1 MFSRHSWGRLTL
13 LLSLVAALV
22 VAVPVT
28 LAFVTVQTPAIINTF
43 GAPDLPAGDAVVDVA
58 VVKTV
63 TSSGKDAIGP
73 GSFHF
78 LLKNTDT
85 GDEHVMT
92 TDVNGQ
98 ALVRLA
104 FYEEE
109 LGKTYRF
116 TITEV
121 NDAREGVTYS
131 EQVYELE
138 VTLALDDAGLL
149 MPLCTLNGEQVS
161 RVVAEFENLYT
172 APVSPVPPTGD
183 SMNLWLCVFVLL
195 ACGAGLILLHKAQR
209 SKLM

>member
-1 MFSRHSWGRLTL
+1 MKFRYSWGRLAL
-13 LLSLVAALV
+13 LLSVVVALV

-63 TSSGKDAIGP
+63 TSSGKETIGP
-73 GSFHF
+73 GSFLF
-78 LLKNTDT
+78 LLKNAET
-85 GDEHVMT
+85 GDEHIMT

-116 TITEV
+116 TIAEV

-131 EQVYELE
+131 EQVYALE
-138 VTLALDDAGLL
+138 VTLALDDAKLL
-149 MPLCTLNGEQVS
+149 TPLCTLDGAPVNK
-161 RVVAEFENLYT
+161 VVAEFENLYT
-172 APVSPVPPTGD
+172 PPTSPVPPTGD
-183 SMNLWLCVFVLL
+183 RMNLWLCVFVLL
-195 ACGAGLILLHKAQR
+195 ACGAGMILLHKAQR

>member
-1 MFSRHSWGRLTL
+1 MKFRHTWGRLVL
-13 LLSLVAALV
+13 LLSLAAALV

-63 TSSGKDAIGP
+63 TSSGKESIGP

-78 LLKNTDT
+78 LLTNVET
-85 GDEHVMT
+85 GDEHIMT
-92 TDVNGQ
+92 TDVTGQ
-98 ALVRLA
+98 AQVRLA

-116 TITEV
+116 TIAEV

-138 VTLALDDAGLL
+138 ITLALDDAKLL
-149 MPLCTLNGEQVS
+149 MPLCTLDGAQVS
-161 RVVAEFENLYT
+161 KVVAEFENLYT
-172 APVSPVPPTGD
+172 PPVSPVPPTGD
-183 SMNLWLCVFVLL
+183 SMNLWSCLAVLL
-195 ACGAGLILLHKAQR
+195 ACGAGLVLLRKKG